1 MLKRSIRKKW
11 GSDYFSKLY
20 FYIYIEFREDKT
32 RELKIIHLFEEYI
45 RFGILGKNDVVIFDF
60 LLYKYL
66 KDGWIYFVLFIR
78 LYLLRILV
86 LDRCWVDIIIY
97 IVADK

>member
-1 MLKRSIRKKW
+1 MRIGL
-11 GSDYFSKLY
+11 FFQALFLHLY
-20 FYIYIEFREDKT
+20 DEFRGDKT
-32 RELKIIHLFEEYI
+32 RELKIIHI
-45 RFGILGKNDVVIFDF
+45 RGIYKIWNSWKNDVVIFDF

-86 LDRCWVDIIIY
+86 LDRC
-97 IVADK
+97 

>member
-1 MLKRSIRKKW
+1 MLKRKKW

-20 FYIYIEFREDKT
+20 FHIYIEFRGDKT
-32 RELKIIHLFEEYI
+32 RELKIIHI
-45 RFGILGKNDVVIFDF
+45 RGIYKIWNSWKNDVVIFDF

-97 IVADK
+97 IVADKQ